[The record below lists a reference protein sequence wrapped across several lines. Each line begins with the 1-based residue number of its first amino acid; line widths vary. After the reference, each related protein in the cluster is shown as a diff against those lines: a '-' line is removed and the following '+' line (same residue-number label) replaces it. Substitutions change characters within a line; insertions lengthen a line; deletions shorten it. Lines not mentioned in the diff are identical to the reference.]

1 MICSWRDK
9 KRSVL
14 EYLAVYDEKTGT
26 LSLPGV
32 SLAVYFYLNNIYFVN
47 FLLLSLALCLH
58 FYYHCI

>member
-32 SLAVYFYLNNIYFVN
+32 SLAVYFYLNIYFVN
-47 FLLLSLALCLH
+47 FLLLSLVLCLH
-58 FYYHCI
+58 FYYH

>member
-1 MICSWRDK
+1 MLCSWRDK
-9 KRSVL
+9 KRSIL

-47 FLLLSLALCLH
+47 FFTAVSCTLSPSL
-58 FYYHCI
+58 